1 IPNFYIQIQIST
13 TGANRNM
20 PPRIPARLTAQCCTA
35 SIERSGPSSLVGL
48 FNALSIQTRS
58 ASILASLSDN
68 PGAHQKRVR
77 VGRGPSSGKGKTS
90 GRGHKGQKQHGKVK
104 PWFQGGQTPLVVQ
117 RGKLG
122 FENFRA
128 PILSEVNL
136 DKLQEW
142 IDSGRID
149 VTKQITPRELI
160 QSNLIGS
167 IKDGIKL
174 LARGADSLK
183 QPIDIVVSR
192 ASASAIGA
200 VEKAGGKI
208 MTRYYTKQAITR
220 LVNGK
225 SFHTDKPLPTGPEHV
240 GPVLEEIRKNGFSYR
255 LPDPTARWDIE
266 YYRDPA
272 HRGYMSHTLQPG
284 ESPSLFFK
292 VPPAQL
298 SKQPRKKKKGAKQEE
313 TKLWE
318 KSAILSSAFCQR
330 GSLRYVPPVP
340 PMAPSCF
347 STWALPKAT
356 PRAYY
361 LPQATK
367 RRHGRVRLGL
377 GIQQTSQEE
386 TMSLFGTSPPNE
398 STPSTAPSMAR
409 SRNSLFDDDGPI
421 TRSASDTLF
430 NDDDDFRGSGANS
443 PWDLPTPRKQQSRVD
458 LLRGLLDG
466 VEVPDSYIEAFDRA
480 TQEDG
485 SGNKVTSAGV
495 TKTLAAAKLGADDQ
509 AQIMGMLAPAGHLEP
524 ISRNEFNVLLAL
536 IGLAQEG
543 EAVSL
548 DGVDERRRNLPQPQL
563 LSSSITKPVFPST
576 AELGAKPPQ
585 KPDSPTT
592 SFNSQPRARK
602 PSMDGPEDDPWSSS
616 DLHRNHNH
624 GDTLKSN
631 GTTHSDSRVNGNG
644 YGNSDAPDMHTR
656 TTSNFTTNTVT
667 STGGAGPQSARGSV
681 SANPGGWGY
690 FDGNN
695 AGGFGDAPSNNPT
708 SPFGV
713 PGSEGRDP
721 RINPTASHTRTISG
735 GRTGSAVE
743 ENIMVT
749 LMPEKE
755 GVFLFQH
762 HNYEVTS
769 SRRGSK
775 VIRRYSDFVWLLD
788 CLHKRYPFRAL
799 PLLPPKRVAVNG
811 NHLSN
816 DGAFIEKRRRG
827 LARFLN
833 TIVRHP
839 VLGQEQ
845 LVIMFLTVSTE
856 LSVWRKQAAI
866 SVVDEFAGKP
876 LPADLEASLP
886 PTLEELFERTRQGVK
901 RSAELYISTCNIMDR
916 LVKRSEGVAADH
928 GRMAMSLTSL
938 TEASSDT
945 YATDTNDVP
954 LLNDGL
960 VAMSRHLQLT
970 QSLMEDESKAWD
982 AGVLEDLKRQRD
994 ALVSIRDLFDRRERL
1009 DKDNI
1014 PYLERRIQSN
1024 ETKLAGLRS
1033 KPDGMIRPGEI
1044 EKVVEAIIKD
1054 KESIVNQHNRSIFVK
1069 ECIKDELIYFQQTQ
1083 FHVSRWNQD
1092 WAQERV
1098 KYSEMLADNWR
1109 RLMDELEGMPLGD

>member
-1 IPNFYIQIQIST
+1 
-13 TGANRNM
+13 M
-20 PPRIPARLTAQCCTA
+20 PPRIPTRLTARCCRA
-35 SIERSGPSSLVGL
+35 SIENSSHSSLVGL

-58 ASILASLSDN
+58 ASILANLSDN
-68 PGAHQKRVR
+68 PGAYQKRIR
-77 VGRGPSSGKGKTS
+77 LGRGPSSGKGKTS

-117 RGKLG
+117 RGTLG
-122 FENFRA
+122 FENLRA
-128 PILSEVNL
+128 PIMSEVNL
-136 DKLQEW
+136 DKLQQW
-142 IDSGRID
+142 IDAGRID
-149 VTKQITPRELI
+149 ITKQITPKELI
-160 QSNLIGS
+160 QSKLIGT

-192 ASASAIGA
+192 ASAAAIEA

-208 MTRYYTKQAITR
+208 MTRYYTKQAISR
-220 LVNGK
+220 LVQGK

-240 GPVLEEIRKNGFSYR
+240 EPVLEQVRQKGFFYR
-255 LPDPTARWDIE
+255 LPDPTSRWDIE

-272 HRGYMSHTLQPG
+272 HRGYLSHTLQPG
-284 ESPSLFFK
+284 ESPSLFFR
-292 VPPAQL
+292 VPPSQL
-298 SKQPRKKKKGAKQEE
+298 SKQKKKQKGVQQED

-318 KSAILSSAFCQR
+318 KL
-330 GSLRYVPPVP
+330 V
-340 PMAPSCF
+340 
-347 STWALPKAT
+347 
-356 PRAYY
+356 
-361 LPQATK
+361 
-367 RRHGRVRLGL
+367 
-377 GIQQTSQEE
+377 
-386 TMSLFGTSPPNE
+386 MSLFGTSPPNE
-398 STPSTAPSMAR
+398 PSPSANPSMAR
-409 SRNSLFDDDGPI
+409 SRNSLFDDDDGPM
-421 TRSASDTLF
+421 TRSTSDTLF
-430 NDDDDFRGSGANS
+430 NDDDVGDSGNAS
-443 PWDLPTPRKQQSRVD
+443 PWDIPTPRKQQSRAD
-458 LLRGLLDG
+458 LLRRLLDG
-466 VEVPDSYIEAFDRA
+466 VDVPDSYIEAFDIAAR
-480 TQEDG
+480 EDG
-485 SGNKVTSAGV
+485 SGGKVTSSGV
-495 TKTLAAAKLGADDQ
+495 AKTLAAAKLSADDQ
-509 AQIMGMLAPAGHLEP
+509 AQIMGILAPGGKLEV
-524 ISRNEFNVLLAL
+524 IGRNEFNVLLAL

-548 DGVDERRRNLPQPQL
+548 DGVDERRRNLPHPR
-563 LSSSITKPVFPST
+563 LSSPVKKPIFPST
-576 AELGAKPPQ
+576 AELAAKPPQ
-585 KPDSPTT
+585 QPVNAPAPFS
-592 SFNSQPRARK
+592 SQSRAPK
-602 PSMDGPEDDPWSSS
+602 QPMDGPEDDPWSSS
-616 DLHRNHNH
+616 DLHRNHDH
-624 GDTLKSN
+624 AETLKTN
-631 GTTHSDSRVNGNG
+631 GTGHANSGVNGNGNG
-644 YGNSDAPDMHTR
+644 YGDSDTPDMHSR
-656 TTSNFTTNTVT
+656 TTSNFTTTTTVA
-667 STGGAGPQSARGSV
+667 SAGGDASQAAGSV
-681 SANPGGWGY
+681 SSHPGGWGY
-690 FDGNN
+690 FDGSN
-695 AGGFGDAPSNNPT
+695 AGGFSEPSSRNPA
-708 SPFGV
+708 SPFGGV
-713 PGSEGRDP
+713 GGEGRDP
-721 RINPTASHTRTISG
+721 GINPTIGHSRTISG

-743 ENIMVT
+743 ENILVT

-833 TIVRHP
+833 TLVRHP
-839 VLGQEQ
+839 ILGQEQ
-845 LVIMFLTVSTE
+845 LVIMFLTVPTE
-856 LSVWRKQAAI
+856 LAVWRKQATI
-866 SVVDEFAGKP
+866 SVVDEFTGRP
-876 LPADLEASLP
+876 LPPGLEESLP
-886 PTLEELFERTRQGVK
+886 PSLEELFERTRQGVK

-916 LVKRSEGVAADH
+916 LVKRTEGVAADH
-928 GRMAMSLTSL
+928 GRLAMSLTSL
-938 TEASSDT
+938 TETSSDT

-960 VAMSRHLQLT
+960 VAMSKHLQTT
-970 QSLMEDESKAWD
+970 QGLMEDESKAWD

-1033 KPDGMIRPGEI
+1033 KPDGVRPGEI

-1069 ECIKDELIYFQQTQ
+1069 ECVRDELIYFQQTQ

-1098 KYSEMLADNWR
+1098 KYSEILSDNWR
-1109 RLMDELEGMPLGD
+1109 RLLDELEGMPLGD